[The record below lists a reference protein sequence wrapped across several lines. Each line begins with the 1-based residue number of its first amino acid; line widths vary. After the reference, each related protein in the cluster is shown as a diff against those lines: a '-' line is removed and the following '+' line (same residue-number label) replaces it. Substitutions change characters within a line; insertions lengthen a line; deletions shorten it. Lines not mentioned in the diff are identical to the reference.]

1 MCNLCQRLEAI
12 KTIDST
18 PLKPMIKLIT
28 KLHEKLEPGLGD
40 VLLRR
45 EELVLKIRRR
55 LLPLQTG
62 LLKSLIGGIISDL
75 DAELQRIEER
85 KVDHPAAWSVGK
97 LDRLKE
103 KMGPGESSSVRM
115 RMRMVK
121 QREMKGKVGMRGVD
135 IGGDTQNEEEQGFE
149 LFYEAEPPTENIE
162 YSKQVVEEWF
172 ANHGEAFLGEG
183 ASEYRFRPYRHLR
196 GGKKCTDDVI
206 GERF

>member
-1 MCNLCQRLEAI
+1 MINLI
-12 KTIDST
+12 S
-18 PLKPMIKLIT
+18 

-55 LLPLQTG
+55 LLPLQKG
-62 LLKSLIGGIISDL
+62 PLKSLIGGIISDL

-115 RMRMVK
+115 RMRIVK
-121 QREMKGKVGMRGVD
+121 EREMKGKEQGKVGMRGVD
-135 IGGDTQNEEEQGFE
+135 IGGGTQNEEEQGFE

-196 GGKKCTDDVI
+196 RKKDSPDDVI
-206 GERF
+206 GE